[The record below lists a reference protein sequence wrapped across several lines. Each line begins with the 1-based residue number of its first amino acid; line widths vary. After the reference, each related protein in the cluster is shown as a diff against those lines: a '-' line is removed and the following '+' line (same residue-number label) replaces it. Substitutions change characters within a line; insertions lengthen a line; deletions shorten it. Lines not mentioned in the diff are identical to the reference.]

1 MVQHAGP
8 PPAGRGAG
16 KRGKSAPQSLNGAR
30 QKPWGGRFEQPT
42 DALVEAYTAS
52 IAADARLLPYDIAGS
67 IAHARML
74 GRQRIIPKKDADAIV
89 RGLVEIMDEY
99 ARGEFVLRP
108 DLEDVHMNV
117 ETRLAEKIGPVAGK
131 LHTARSR
138 NDQVATDFRMYA
150 KDAVERAAAG
160 LLALQSALLDLAE
173 ANRTA
178 VMPGYTHLQRAQPV
192 LFAHHM
198 LAYVEMFARDHT
210 RFCFAHLM
218 VDQSPL
224 GSGALAGVPYPVDRA
239 SVAEELD
246 FSDVTA
252 NSIDAVSDR
261 DFVVDFISAAA
272 LTMVHASRL
281 AEEVVLWSS
290 AEFAFIRLPDAFATG
305 SSIMPQKKNPDVAEL
320 ARGRTGRVTGQL
332 VNVLTMLKGLPLAYN
347 RDLQEDKP
355 ALFDAEDT
363 LLATLDV
370 LAAMLPRIEVD
381 AKRARKAAVANYSLA
396 TDLADYLVRKGL
408 PFRDAHEAVGKLVRY
423 AESNGVELQMLTLE
437 DMRRFSPLFDK
448 DALGIDVMASLRS
461 RDVPGGT
468 APRQVAAALRRARK
482 RIDALAPKPAVA
494 PKKKR
499 SRPR

>member
-1 MVQHAGP
+1 LWA
-8 PPAGRGAG
+8 
-16 KRGKSAPQSLNGAR
+16 
-30 QKPWGGRFEQPT
+30 GRFEQPT
-42 DALVEAYTAS
+42 DALVEAYTSS
-52 IAADARLLPYDIAGS
+52 IAADARLMPYDIAGS

-89 RGLVEIMDEY
+89 RGLAEILDEF

-117 ETRLAEKIGPVAGK
+117 EARLAEKIGPVAGK

-150 KDAVERAAAG
+150 KQASARAAEK
-160 LLALQSALLDLAE
+160 LVALQCALLDLAD
-173 ANRTA
+173 ANKRV

-192 LFAHHM
+192 LLAHHL
-198 LAYVEMFARDHT
+198 LAYVEMFARDYT
-210 RFCFAHLM
+210 RFAFAHLM
-218 VDQSPL
+218 MDQSPL

-272 LTMVHASRL
+272 LAMVHVSRL
-281 AEEVVLWSS
+281 AEELVLWSS

-320 ARGRTGRVTGQL
+320 ARGRTGRVAGQL
-332 VNVLTMLKGLPLAYN
+332 MNMLTLLKGLPLAYN

-381 AKRARKAAVANYSLA
+381 AKRARAAAVANYSLA

-408 PFRDAHEAVGKLVRY
+408 PFREAHEAVGKLVRH
-423 AESNGVELQMLTLE
+423 AEGKNVDISKLTLDE
-437 DMRRFSPLFDK
+437 MRRFSPLFGE
-448 DALGIDVMASLRS
+448 DARRIDVMTSLRS

-482 RIDALAPKPAVA
+482 RVDALTPAAKPN
-494 PKKKR
+494 KR
-499 SRPR
+499 KGA